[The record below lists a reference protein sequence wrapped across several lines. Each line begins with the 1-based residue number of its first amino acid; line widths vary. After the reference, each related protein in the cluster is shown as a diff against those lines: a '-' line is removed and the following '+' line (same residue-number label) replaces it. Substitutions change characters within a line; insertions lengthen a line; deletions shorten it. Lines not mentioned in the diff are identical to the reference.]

1 VANLRQFAAA
11 DRAVT
16 SMLGWFVERRVQQFL
31 TACAASDHIDTV
43 SPSLF
48 DFQQTRQGLFD
59 GVFLYPLCAFLK
71 AKLGSGA
78 TPSGPRPL
86 GSAPLGRRGNADDA
100 VTNLQARAIKLTSK
114 DVWQVFLDH
123 AHKAP
128 VPHLCCRFHLNG
140 RCVRSCH
147 YADTHVA
154 LSSDQKSVLTTAWI
168 GKCRARMNAT
178 ANSTD
183 RGCKKSK
190 LVANRESYLAAAVDV
205 AAPLDIIAA
214 SLSLASPPA
223 WGPSPISLA
232 PPRPRATASA
242 LALTR
247 SAAARLHDTWTTDAW
262 ALGLIQYPPS
272 AQHPTT
278 PLDTHNCKCH
288 HSPPSPSHRSP
299 PQTPVPFPRLSFAS
313 TSFPTL
319 PDGRLH
325 EFVTAIL
332 STSPPLTSPTEFMF
346 AWTPSAAAH
355 NLAVLRRYDMRLGA
369 AIAAQ
374 PFSTLSPGSE
384 FRSAELL
391 APLLSCHPPG
401 SLFQA

>member
-1 VANLRQFAAA
+1 MANLRQFAAA

-205 AAPLDIIAA
+205 
-214 SLSLASPPA
+214 
-223 WGPSPISLA
+223 
-232 PPRPRATASA
+232 
-242 LALTR
+242 
-247 SAAARLHDTWTTDAW
+247 DAW